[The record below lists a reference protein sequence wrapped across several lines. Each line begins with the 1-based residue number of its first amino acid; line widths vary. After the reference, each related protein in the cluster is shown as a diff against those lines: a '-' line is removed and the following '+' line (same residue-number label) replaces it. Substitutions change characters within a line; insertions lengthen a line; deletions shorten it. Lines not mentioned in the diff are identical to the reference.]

1 LGGAALN
8 SEHSDNPG
16 KQKEPNMA
24 NHSNEDKGLWSYFIL
39 TYIIMLLTWG
49 VMVVFQIPG
58 ASATSTAAKVT
69 PVGVLLL
76 FLGGFSPS
84 IAGAIMTWRVGGRTG
99 LRELWKRTMQ
109 FNLGLKWYLTILL
122 IPIAALVVQVG
133 VQWMRGG
140 TLKQSSLFTHPLSLL
155 GFTISSAILGGAIAE
170 EFGWRGFALDR
181 LLNKWNLWIGSLIL
195 GILWVFWHLPLF
207 FIPGTLQASRGNVI
221 VEFPIF
227 ALWIMSLVFL
237 FSWLYINTGRSL
249 FAVLLFHAAVD
260 WVNSFSGTIIN
271 GGMIDRL
278 VHAVV
283 FAISAV
289 IILIW
294 WNPNRRPT

>member
-8 SEHSDNPG
+8 AEHSDNPG

-69 PVGVLLL
+69 P
-76 FLGGFSPS
+76 
-84 IAGAIMTWRVGGRTG
+84 
-99 LRELWKRTMQ
+99 
-109 FNLGLKWYLTILL
+109 
-122 IPIAALVVQVG
+122 VG